1 MPRYDYSCEKCGVF
15 EVVQSITEPP
25 LEHCPNC
32 NGKVSRL
39 ISSNVNVIFKGSGFY
54 KTEYRARIILKKI
67 KEEDKQK
74 ASVKENRK
82 KYPRNRC
89 RLVIA

>member
-39 ISSNVNVIFKGSGFY
+39 ISSNVNVIFKCSGFY
-54 KTEYRARIILKKI
+54 KTEYRSKDYLKKI
-67 KEEDKQK
+67 KEEDKAK
-74 ASVKENRK
+74 APVKEKPK
-82 KYPRNRC
+82 KIPPES
-89 RLVIA
+89 AAG